1 MCVALALVMPC
12 QVCKGWAVG
21 HWSIFPQLYGVNRVV
36 MLHRS
41 GVLRSHEIRPSRFPV
56 WGRVNFWGQC
66 DGWVLLCSEECHNRY
81 IQDPEEVIL
90 ESEVNMFLWSSPPL
104 PKSYES
110 HEYHEFIFHLICVIN
125 IFSRIKCWIFVH
137 LIMTMKISSWPTIRI
152 RTFNEVTAAPRG
164 RPRAFFVILICK
176 Y

>member
-1 MCVALALVMPC
+1 MCVARALVMPC

-21 HWSIFPQLYGVNRVV
+21 HWSIFPQLYRVNRVL

-66 DGWVLLCSEECHNRY
+66 DEWVLLCREECHNRY

-90 ESEVNMFLWSSPPL
+90 ESQVDMFLWSSHLSPQ
-104 PKSYES
+104 SYES
-110 HEYHEFIFHLICVIN
+110 HEYHEFVFHLIGGIN
-125 IFSRIKCWIFVH
+125 Y
-137 LIMTMKISSWPTIRI
+137 MMKYDPQGHVW
-152 RTFNEVTAAPRG
+152 AAPLHTR
-164 RPRAFFVILICK
+164 RRWHMPHVPSLQAME
-176 Y
+176 